1 LHVTASGTA
10 VGQVDVQDRDLCVD
24 VVDVEAWS
32 GPGLVTAVRNVL
44 EPLEVA
50 GTALV
55 VTNTVADAQR
65 VAADLVVWAE
75 RNDVELRCL
84 HSRMRMRDRRRVT
97 DEIVARLGRDASDRP
112 SRMVVVATQVVEQS
126 VDIDADLVVS
136 ALAPVAPLLQRAGRG
151 HRHVRDRSALPV
163 ELQQWRLVVLRPVD
177 AGELAVPFGWRF
189 VYPVPYVARTAVL
202 LGAGRRIGV
211 PSSVSSVV
219 ESVYGEMEE
228 PGEPDVDTVEML
240 DRQWAERLEAAR
252 RMVSGPSEVEELY
265 QLTADLDDGV
275 LATRLGADSATVL
288 VVERGGTAVL
298 LDGRPLPATPDAAE
312 LRGLLDATVPLRRT
326 RALVDMGSA
335 GCTPAGWER
344 HPLLRDVLVVEA
356 DGDGTVAV
364 GDRRFRID
372 ELLGWVDA

>member
-1 LHVTASGTA
+1 
-10 VGQVDVQDRDLCVD
+10 
-24 VVDVEAWS
+24 
-32 GPGLVTAVRNVL
+32 
-44 EPLEVA
+44 
-50 GTALV
+50 
-55 VTNTVADAQR
+55 
-65 VAADLVVWAE
+65 
-75 RNDVELRCL
+75 
-84 HSRMRMRDRRRVT
+84 
-97 DEIVARLGRDASDRP
+97 
-112 SRMVVVATQVVEQS
+112 
-126 VDIDADLVVS
+126 
-136 ALAPVAPLLQRAGRG
+136 
-151 HRHVRDRSALPV
+151 
-163 ELQQWRLVVLRPVD
+163 
-177 AGELAVPFGWRF
+177 
-189 VYPVPYVARTAVL
+189 
-202 LGAGRRIGV
+202 
-211 PSSVSSVV
+211 
-219 ESVYGEMEE
+219 
-228 PGEPDVDTVEML
+228 VDTVEML